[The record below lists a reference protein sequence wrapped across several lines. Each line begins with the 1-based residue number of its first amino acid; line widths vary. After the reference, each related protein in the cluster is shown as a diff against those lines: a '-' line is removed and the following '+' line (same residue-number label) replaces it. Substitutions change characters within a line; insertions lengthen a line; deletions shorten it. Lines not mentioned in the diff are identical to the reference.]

1 MQSNIS
7 TNPTSALVTLTG
19 VLGKIVISKEVQN
32 QIDFLHSKT
41 VGKEWGGVFTYTAE
55 GNISNLKD
63 MVFTILN
70 IYVMDVGTYSHTGY
84 SYDGF
89 SKLYKTIPDTDLDV
103 RIGTIH
109 SHHNMGAFFSGEDM
123 QEIANNSGIYDYYLC
138 LVVDTKGT
146 YKSKVGIPTTEKATT
161 ALIKDGNGGTYE
173 IRIKS
178 PKSPIYVM
186 DVEVDNIMPDVSV
199 PTWFNDRF
207 NEVNIVKPL
216 PYRSWEEPL
225 NYYGR
230 YPLNITKPAISS
242 TKPDA
247 VINFTLELL
256 GADSIVEA
264 VYHNYT
270 AEDLEDIDFALS
282 DIHTL
287 IQIMEEHFDTAA
299 KNFSIADTLKKCSKI
314 LKDAQASYPDNR
326 NIYKIVELID
336 KYAREYTSQI

>member
-1 MQSNIS
+1 MQSNTFTS
-7 TNPTSALVTLTG
+7 PTNSLVTLTG
-19 VLGKIVISKEVQN
+19 VLGKIVITKEVQN

-84 SYDGF
+84 NYDGF
-89 SKLYKTIPDTDLDV
+89 SKLYKTIPNTDLDV

-109 SHHNMGAFFSGEDM
+109 SHHTMGAFFSGEDM
-123 QEIANNSGIYDYYLC
+123 KELADNSNVYDYYLC

-146 YKSKVGIPTTEKATT
+146 YKAKVGIPTTEKATT

-173 IRIKS
+173 IKVKS

-186 DVEVDNIMPDVSV
+186 DVEIDNIMPDVSV
-199 PTWFNDRF
+199 PTWFSDRF
-207 NEVNIVKPL
+207 NEVNVVKPL

-225 NYYGR
+225 HYYGR
-230 YPLNITKPAISS
+230 YPTNSGKLPPKSDS
-242 TKPDA
+242 T
-247 VINFTLELL
+247 INFILELL
-256 GADSIVEA
+256 AVSDIVEA

-270 AEDLEDIDFALS
+270 KDDLSDIELALS
-282 DIHTL
+282 DIHIL
-287 IQIMEEHFDTAA
+287 LQIMEEHFDTTAV
-299 KNFSIADTLKKCSKI
+299 NFNVVDTLKKCSKT
-314 LKDAQASYPDNR
+314 LKDACTSYQGVK
-326 NIYKIVELID
+326 NIYKVIGLIEKYVE
-336 KYAREYTSQI
+336 EYTSQI